1 MRCVLIPDYFIFGC
15 KCYELS
21 HRYGMNLRIRS
32 YETDGRVCQIAFS
45 EEAIDELAGSLSRPE
60 NHGVIGKK
68 SMANPHPLT
77 KGFLVPCKN
86 CCKLSVKLI
95 EEKASKKQASKS
107 REEIVKGEKKMMMD
121 KQQLTAV
128 RQCDMEVM
136 KMAMLKHEETFR
148 QQVHELHRLY
158 RIQRQLMSDLGR
170 GEMMNTTTRRRSKQP
185 RRSLNLQLPADE
197 YIVSTDEEDNEAE
210 LELTLALGGGRSTAA
225 RRRSNRQEHNNSGGG
240 SSPFASD
247 CSGASLLSSSPP
259 SSVEYYSDDGPAAVH
274 HALPPPPPPPCQRA
288 MAFDLGEGMI
298 RQQAPW
304 LTQCNQYLS
313 LRMT

>member
-1 MRCVLIPDYFIFGC
+1 
-15 KCYELS
+15 
-21 HRYGMNLRIRS
+21 
-32 YETDGRVCQIAFS
+32 
-45 EEAIDELAGSLSRPE
+45 
-60 NHGVIGKK
+60 
-68 SMANPHPLT
+68 
-77 KGFLVPCKN
+77 
-86 CCKLSVKLI
+86 
-95 EEKASKKQASKS
+95 
-107 REEIVKGEKKMMMD
+107 MMMD
-121 KQQLTAV
+121 KQQLAV

-197 YIVSTDEEDNEAE
+197 YIVSTDEEDDEAE
-210 LELTLALGGGRSTAA
+210 LELTLALGSGRSTAA

-259 SSVEYYSDDGPAAVH
+259 SSVEYYSDDGPAVVH

-288 MAFDLGEGMI
+288 MAFDLGEGMM

-304 LTQCNQYLS
+304 LTQCNHLS